1 MKSLI
6 KTYVDPR
13 LEDRIKIIATKSD
26 TSVSALVSELLNQAL
41 NQPESSQTDISS
53 TVIEQQ
59 LYLQYFTLTILL
71 DLHQNLSDL
80 EYKKLR
86 GKSKEWAKNQ
96 IICPEGLGPDA

>member
-1 MKSLI
+1 MKSLK

-26 TSVSALVSELLNQAL
+26 ISVSALVSELLNQAL

-80 EYKKLR
+80 EYEKL
-86 GKSKEWAKNQ
+86 KETSKNWAKN
-96 IICPEGLGPDA
+96 P